1 MASLSQ
7 LPNEIIMLV
16 AKAVPHQKD
25 LSSLVRTNRR
35 LYDLLHAYLC
45 RFNIQHHQASGLLF
59 AAENGRCSLAK
70 KFLDAGASIASFGPQ
85 SEHDE
90 WKGWN
95 PLEAA
100 AQTRHTKTLKTLLA
114 EPRQDRRYTPAQLR
128 YLLQYAIEVADQEV
142 VDLMIKHNAPL
153 GPSKHSE
160 HYCLI
165 HSAIRARSEA
175 VLELLLQAGVKP
187 VPTRL
192 VDVFEC
198 AAERKGKYLRKLLD
212 HGIRPNW
219 NLVLATLVYKNELDA
234 IQLLIEYGAE
244 IRVHGQGLIFV
255 AINVGSK
262 ELIEFL
268 LQQGANPHLSM
279 ELTPGEN
286 YSTTWCAI
294 KWRKFDILDLLLAHG
309 VHPDQQSLQLAIDME
324 LPDIVAMLEKISY
337 GDAPENNVEEDTR
350 QHEVK

>member
-1 MASLSQ
+1 MTSFSQ
-7 LPNEIIMLV
+7 LPNEIIVLV
-16 AKAVPHQKD
+16 AKAISHQKD
-25 LSSLVRTNRR
+25 LSAMVRTNRR

-59 AAENGRCSLAK
+59 AAENGRCSLSK

-100 AQTRHTKTLKTLLA
+100 AQTRHTETLKTLLA
-114 EPRQDRRYTPAQLR
+114 ESRPGRTYTPAQLR
-128 YLLQYAIEVADQEV
+128 NLLQDAIEVADQEV
-142 VDLMIKHNAPL
+142 VDLMINHHAPL

-160 HYCLI
+160 HYCLV

-187 VPTRL
+187 VPERL
-192 VDVFEC
+192 VDVFEF
-198 AAERKGKYLRKLLD
+198 AAERKGNYLQKLLD
-212 HGIRPNW
+212 YGVRPNW

-234 IQLLIEYGAE
+234 IRLLIEYGAD

-268 LQQGANPHLSM
+268 LQQGANPYLCM
-279 ELTPGEN
+279 ELTPGKN
-286 YSTTWCAI
+286 RSTIWCAI
-294 KWRKFDILDLLLAHG
+294 KWRKFDILELLLAHG
-309 VHPDQQSLQLAIDME
+309 VCSNQQDLQLAIDME

-337 GDAPENNVEEDTR
+337 GDAPRE
-350 QHEVK
+350 